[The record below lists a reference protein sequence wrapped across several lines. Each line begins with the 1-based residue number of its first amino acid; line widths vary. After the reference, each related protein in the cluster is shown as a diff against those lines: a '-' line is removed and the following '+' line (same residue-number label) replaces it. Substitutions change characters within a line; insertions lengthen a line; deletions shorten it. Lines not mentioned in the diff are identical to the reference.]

1 MENLVKKLKNVILLS
16 FFIAFNCNAL
26 DMDETL
32 TFRILKLS
40 KTKRTLLANRGTDDG
55 LEINNHAKFYL
66 TSTGVVARAVV
77 RKISPTRSVWAIY
90 RLVNESEINTGR
102 VLQLK
107 SVSAVKLSKDPTKM
121 LDVPPASI
129 PIDGGGT
136 LADLESKETKEE
148 REDLR
153 SLREGPL
160 NEEESGKG
168 KFGHLDSHLK
178 ARGDGGRAFGKKSW
192 DVFSNFSLN
201 SFSTKEDSA
210 STSKVTSKSEMALS
224 FGVEKYFPSTEVTFF
239 KRTSLF
245 GEFEWVKN
253 VSKDT
258 SGGTDQGD
266 VAKTVFSGGVNYHLF
281 TDPFSFDKFVP
292 FVGLGFGMGTDQ
304 REYTDASE
312 TSFTESNA
320 HYFLGAGVKF
330 YAAFGIGLKG
340 MVDYYV
346 KNQNQTNSQ
355 TLALTTYQTVG
366 FRTRLGLTYRF

>member
-1 MENLVKKLKNVILLS
+1 MKNLKIAIFLS
-16 FFIAFNCNAL
+16 FFLVLNCNAL

-55 LEINNHAKFYL
+55 LEVNNHAKFYL

-77 RKISPTRSVWAIY
+77 RKVSPTRSVWAIY
-90 RLVNESEINTGR
+90 RLINESEINTGR

-136 LADLESKETKEE
+136 LADLESKVSKEE
-148 REDLR
+148 RDDLK
-153 SLREGPL
+153 SLKEGPIDG
-160 NEEESGKG
+160 EGRGEGH
-168 KFGHLDSHLK
+168 FGHLDSHLK
-178 ARGDGGRAFGKKSW
+178 ARGDGGRTFEQKSW
-192 DVFSNFSLN
+192 DIFSNFSLN
-201 SFSTKEDSA
+201 SLSVKEDTSSA
-210 STSKVTSKSEMALS
+210 SVVTSKSEMALS
-224 FGVEKYFPSTEVTFF
+224 FGLEKYFPSTEVTFF

-266 VAKTVFSGGVNYHLF
+266 IAKTVFSGGVNYHLF
-281 TDPFSFDKFVP
+281 TDPFSFDKFIP
-292 FVGLGFGMGTDQ
+292 FIGLGFGMGTDQ
-304 REYTDASE
+304 REFTNANE

>member
-1 MENLVKKLKNVILLS
+1 
-16 FFIAFNCNAL
+16 
-26 DMDETL
+26 MDETL

-55 LEINNHAKFYL
+55 LEIDNHAKFYL

-90 RLVNESEINTGR
+90 RLINESEINTGR

-121 LDVPPASI
+121 LNVPPASI

-148 REDLR
+148 REDLKSLKER
-153 SLREGPL
+153 SFD
-160 NEEESGKG
+160 EEPNRKG
-168 KFGHLDSHLK
+168 YFGHLDSHVK
-178 ARGDGGRAFGKKSW
+178 SRGDGGRAFGKKSW
-192 DVFSNFSLN
+192 DAFTNFSLN
-201 SFSTKEDSA
+201 SLSAKEETIS
-210 STSKVTSKSEMALS
+210 SSKVTSKSEMALS
-224 FGVEKYFPSTEVTFF
+224 IGIEKYFPSSEITFF

-245 GEFEWVKN
+245 GEFEWIKN

-266 VAKTVFSGGVNYHLF
+266 VAKTAFSGGVNYHLF
-281 TDPFSFDKFVP
+281 TDPFSFDSFIP
-292 FVGLGFGMGTDQ
+292 FVGFGFGMGTDK
-304 REYTDASE
+304 REYTDTNE
-312 TSFTESNA
+312 TSFSESNA

-330 YAAFGIGLKG
+330 YAALGIGLKG

-355 TLALTTYQTVG
+355 TLSVTTYETVG